1 MYIIQMAD
9 LHIGSATKTVPS
21 EKELVEK
28 SIELIKKWIPKESE
42 LLLCLCGDIID
53 SKKNGDK
60 EISGDEVKK
69 RYGEAAELIG
79 RYRHL
84 LEDNYKVSIKF
95 CLGNHDVTHGAEF
108 HEFVKKTDTHELSLT
123 QLKGCYTYECGNSYF
138 LFINSCAGDQHTKGI
153 ISYDALERELK
164 NLPRE
169 NRKILVLHH
178 TIMSMYENDDSSI
191 RDAARLVGILER
203 HRVEGVLHGHIH
215 GREILSIGKNQ
226 CKLIGTGALFSRG
239 NTNINSQLNI
249 IEYNGNSFVK
259 VLNCR
264 YNADGGNDPWDVRDL
279 MDDFMDGSCEN
290 YLKGDSFQKIYRE
303 LLEKL
308 NMETPLYHV
317 DIQIENDYE
326 TFRKDLE
333 DYLDGDGL
341 QIGGK
346 KYDYFKL
353 AEMWEQESVPDELYF
368 NHGSYFKTDGITG
381 IDFVKDQLNKKP
393 TSNRIVL
400 PTYNMEK
407 VVQSL
412 DDSIYLPSLE
422 HIQFGRTQKKGELFV
437 HMCFRALEAS
447 RFFKINIC
455 EIAYILGEIRKGK
468 NAVDFEKVKI
478 IISAFRVQ
486 VKDHFN
492 CFLKAEID
500 KIDPSYLDAKVS
512 HGKIE
517 ELCELL
523 REKKDGVE
531 TITKVDGIRTVYKAM
546 KASNAEAGKNAPI
559 YYGEEMLH
567 MFEELLEVYRNLDD
581 IHRRSSVTSTE
592 EKECEKAIERLL
604 GEVIGELEKTD
615 AKRKKEE
622 SD

>member
-1 MYIIQMAD
+1 MYIVQMAD
-9 LHIGSATKTVPS
+9 LHIGSATKTVPG
-21 EKELVEK
+21 ERELVNK
-28 SIELIKKWIPKESE
+28 SIDLIKKWIPKESE
-42 LLLCLCGDIID
+42 ILLCLCGDVID
-53 SKKNGDK
+53 SKKTGDK
-60 EISGDEVKK
+60 EIDGDEVKK
-69 RYGEAAELIG
+69 RYAEAAKLIG
-79 RYRHL
+79 IYRHS
-84 LEDNYKVSIKF
+84 LEDLYKFSVKC
-95 CLGNHDVTHGAEF
+95 CLGNHDVTHGTEF
-108 HEFVKKTDTHELSLT
+108 HEFVKITDSDELSLT

-138 LFINSCAGDQHTKGI
+138 LFVNSCAGDQHTKGKI
-153 ISYDALERELK
+153 GYDGLERELR

-169 NRKILVLHH
+169 SRKILVLHH
-178 TIMSMYENDDSSI
+178 TVMSMYEDDDSSI
-191 RDAARLVGILER
+191 RDAAKLIGIMER
-203 HRVEGVLHGHIH
+203 HSVAGVLHGHIH
-215 GREILSIGKNQ
+215 GREILRIGKNQ

-239 NTNINSQLNI
+239 NANINSQFNI
-249 IEYNGNSFVK
+249 IEYNGSSFVK

-264 YNADGGNDPWDVRDL
+264 YNADGGNDPWDIRDL
-279 MDDFMDGSCEN
+279 LDDSMDVSCEN
-290 YLKGDSFQKIYRE
+290 YLKGDSFQKIHRE

-308 NMETPLYHV
+308 DAETPLYHV
-317 DIQIENDYE
+317 DMQIDTDYGK
-326 TFRKDLE
+326 FRKDLK

-353 AEMWEQESVPDELYF
+353 AEMWERESVPDELYF
-368 NHGSYFKTDGITG
+368 NHGSYFKTDGRTG
-381 IDFVKDQLNKKP
+381 IDFVKEQLNQKP

-455 EIAYILGEIRKGK
+455 EIAYILEEIRKGK
-468 NAVDFEKVKI
+468 NAVDFDKVKI

-500 KIDPSYLDAKVS
+500 KIDSSHLDAKVS
-512 HGKIE
+512 HGKTG

-523 REKKDGVE
+523 REKKDGME
-531 TITKVDGIRTVYKAM
+531 TITKVEGIRTVYKAM
-546 KASNAEAGKNAPI
+546 KASNAEAGENAPI
-559 YYGEEMLH
+559 YYGEEMLR
-567 MFEELLEVYRNLDD
+567 MFEELLEAYRKLDT
-581 IHRRSSVTSTE
+581 IHRQSSVTSKE
-592 EKECEKAIERLL
+592 EKECEKKIERLL
-604 GEVIGELEKTD
+604 GDAIGELEKLD
-615 AKRKKEE
+615 AKRKEKNV
-622 SD
+622 